1 MKFGR
6 PHRGGG
12 GVRIGRGRGSG
23 KSRKM
28 RTGGS
33 KKVVFVRTSFMDAP
47 KALFGPIRVLYG
59 N

>member
-6 PHRGGG
+6 PHRGEGE
-12 GVRIGRGRGSG
+12 G
-23 KSRKM
+23 KSGKM

-47 KALFGPIRVLYG
+47 KAL
-59 N
+59 

>member
-12 GVRIGRGRGSG
+12 GGGEGSG
-23 KSRKM
+23 KSGKM

-47 KALFGPIRVLYG
+47 KAL
-59 N
+59 

>member
-12 GVRIGRGRGSG
+12 GRAKAEKCGQ
-23 KSRKM
+23 
-28 RTGGS
+28 GGS

-47 KALFGPIRVLYG
+47 KAL
-59 N
+59 